1 MSTELLRVGRGS
13 RRAHLSV
20 LLENFSN
27 PNRAKINMAME
38 AAAAASSPPLGA
50 SLPSSSTVLKALL
63 LMVMLVY
70 LAQTIVSRRKST
82 CTAPLPPGPT
92 PWPVVGNL
100 PEMLLS
106 DMPAFRWIH
115 LVMEK
120 TGTDIACVKL
130 GGVHVIPVTGPDIAR
145 EVLKRQDANFASRP
159 LTLASRTFSRGYTD
173 AAMSPYGEQWRKMRR
188 VLTSEIV
195 CPSRH
200 KWLHDKRADEADNLT
215 RYVYN
220 LAGAG
225 SGGAVDVRHVARHYC
240 GNVVRRL
247 VFGRRY
253 FGEPRPDGGPGPLEV
268 QHVDAVFA
276 SLGLL
281 YSFRVSDY
289 LPWLLGL
296 ALDLDGHE
304 KMVRE
309 ANEKVTRLHDKFI
322 DERWRQWKSGERQE
336 LEDLLD
342 VLITLEDAEAKPVL
356 TIEEVKAQSQDIMF
370 AAMDNPSNAVEWA
383 LAEMVNGPEMLKKAV
398 EEIDGVVGRDRQV
411 QESDIP
417 RLSYLKACIREAFR
431 LHPVAPFNVPH
442 VALADATVAGY
453 HIPKGS
459 HVILSRIG
467 LGRNPAFWA
476 DPLRF
481 NPDRHIPADPT
492 ADVTLAEN
500 DLRFISFSTGRRG
513 CIAASLGTAMSVMLF
528 GRLMH
533 GFSWSKPAGMVAVDL
548 SESRHDI
555 FMAKPLVLH
564 AEPRLPAHLYSAT

>member
-1 MSTELLRVGRGS
+1 
-13 RRAHLSV
+13 
-20 LLENFSN
+20 
-27 PNRAKINMAME
+27 ME
-38 AAAAASSPPLGA
+38 AVAAASPSLGA
-50 SLPSSSTVLKALL
+50 SFLPTSSSTILQLLL

-70 LAQTIVSRRKST
+70 LVVQTLVPRRRSP
-82 CTAPLPPGPT
+82 CTAPLPPGPI

-106 DMPAFRWIH
+106 GKPAFRWIH
-115 LVMEK
+115 HVMER
-120 TGTDIACVKL
+120 TGTGITCVKL
-130 GGVHVIPVTGPDIAR
+130 GGVHVIAISCPSIAR
-145 EVLKRQDANFASRP
+145 QVLKRQDTNFASRP
-159 LTLASRTFSRGYTD
+159 LTLASETFSRGYMD
-173 AAMSPYGEQWRKMRR
+173 AIMSPYGDQWRKMRR

-200 KWLHDKRADEADNLT
+200 KWLLDKRADEADNIT

-247 VFGRRY
+247 IFGRRY

-281 YSFRVSDY
+281 YAFCVSDY
-289 LPWLLGL
+289 LPWLLG
-296 ALDLDGHE
+296 LDLDGHE

-309 ANEKVTRLHDKFI
+309 ANEMLTRLPDAFI
-322 DERWRQWKSGERQE
+322 DERWRQWKSGEKQG
-336 LEDLLD
+336 LVEDFLD

-356 TIEEVKAQSQDIMF
+356 TIEEVKAQSQDITF
-370 AAMDNPSNAVEWA
+370 AAMDNPSNTVEWA
-383 LAEMVNGPEMLKKAV
+383 LAEMVNSPEMLKKAV
-398 EEIDGVVGRDRQV
+398 EEIDGVVGRDRLV

-417 RLSYLKACIREAFR
+417 RLNYLKACIREAFR
-431 LHPVAPFNVPH
+431 LHPVVPFNVPH

-467 LGRNPAFWA
+467 LGRNPAVW
-476 DPLRF
+476 DNPLRF
-481 NPDRHIPADPT
+481 NPDRHIPTDPM
-492 ADVTLAEN
+492 ADVMLTEN

-528 GRLMH
+528 GRLLQ

-564 AEPRLPAHLYSAT
+564 AEPRLPAHLYSATSM